1 MADGI
6 RNADV
11 WPERR
16 IHFLSATELVAHDD
30 GDGLEFITYPDS
42 TAAQFRTGL
51 LAKYKVESWDDGGLL
66 SIMALANA
74 ALPDGHPNKIT
85 REDAALLDRFTSE
98 TSDGGEPERFYV
110 CTWVPAEEMSRLAR
124 LAAKLSAL
132 LPPEDAR

>member
-1 MADGI
+1 MADETI
-6 RNADV
+6 RPHSAEQAARDILERMGVEDAQSFTAGDV
-11 WPERR
+11 VELANLISRSPTDPVARLR
-16 IHFLSATELVAHDD
+16 I
-30 GDGLEFITYPDS
+30 
-42 TAAQFRTGL
+42 
-51 LAKYKVESWDDGGLL
+51 
-66 SIMALANA
+66 ANA